1 MKKLLF
7 NPFEKYDGRPILVLG
22 LLATVIGSALGYA
35 FNARFD
41 GVLDMHF
48 VDSANYVEPFTD
60 NVFNI
65 AALFAALYIAGYMIN
80 KKTRPIDILGTVMLA
95 RLPFYFD
102 TLTNINGY
110 MNEFGKK
117 ILEAGPNLQNLD
129 PVDLWLPALLGLLT
143 LPLLIWYI
151 ALLYNGFKTATN
163 LKTTQHKWSFA
174 LALIA
179 AEILSKITFYL
190 LYS

>member
-7 NPFEKYDGRPILVLG
+7 NPFEKYDGRPILALG
-22 LLATVIGSALGYA
+22 LAATLIGSFLGFI

-41 GVLDMHF
+41 GVIDMHF
-48 VDSANYVEPFTD
+48 TDKVVFAEPFSD

-65 AALFAALYIAGYMIN
+65 AFLFIALYVVGRSIN
-80 KKTRPIDILGTVMLA
+80 NKTRTIDILGTVMLA

-110 MNEFGKK
+110 MTAFGEK
-117 ILEAGPNLQNLD
+117 IMNLGSDITNINPMEIL
-129 PVDLWLPALLGLLT
+129 LPTLLSLIT
-143 LPLLIWYI
+143 IPLLVWYI

-163 LKTTQHKWSFA
+163 LKTTTQKVWFA
-174 LALIA
+174 VALIV
-179 AEILSKITFYL
+179 AEILAKILFYIIHQ
-190 LYS
+190 

>member
-7 NPFEKYDGRPILVLG
+7 NPFEKYDGRPILALG
-22 LLATVIGSALGYA
+22 LAATLIGSFLGFI

-41 GVLDMHF
+41 GVIDMHF
-48 VDSANYVEPFTD
+48 TDKVAFAEPFSD

-65 AALFAALYIAGYMIN
+65 AFLFIALYVVGRSIN
-80 KKTRPIDILGTVMLA
+80 NKTRPIDILGTVMLA

-110 MNEFGKK
+110 MTAFGEK
-117 ILEAGPNLQNLD
+117 IMNLGSDITNINPMEIL
-129 PVDLWLPALLGLLT
+129 LPTLLSLIT
-143 LPLLIWYI
+143 IPLLVWYI

-163 LKTTQHKWSFA
+163 LKTTTQKVWFA
-174 LALIA
+174 VALIV
-179 AEILSKITFYL
+179 AEILAKILFYIIHQ
-190 LYS
+190 

>member
-7 NPFEKYDGRPILVLG
+7 NPFEKYDGRPILALG
-22 LLATVIGSALGYA
+22 LAATLIGSFLGFI

-41 GVLDMHF
+41 GVIDMHF
-48 VDSANYVEPFTD
+48 TDKVAFAEPFSD

-65 AALFAALYIAGYMIN
+65 AFLFIALYVVGRSIN
-80 KKTRPIDILGTVMLA
+80 NKTRPIDIVGTVMLA

-110 MNEFGKK
+110 MTAFGEK
-117 ILEAGPNLQNLD
+117 IMNLGSDITNINPMEIL
-129 PVDLWLPALLGLLT
+129 LPTLLSLIT
-143 LPLLIWYI
+143 IPLLVWYI

-163 LKTTQHKWSFA
+163 LKTTTQKVWFA
-174 LALIA
+174 VALIV
-179 AEILSKITFYL
+179 AEILAKILFYIIHQ
-190 LYS
+190 